1 MTEFCNYFH
10 QPNLRINVQPRKERA
25 HIGENLMK
33 SKPKR
38 RFGNSY
44 LPILA
49 VGLALLLST
58 CTPPEKKIELKDEK
72 AKASYSVGYQFGQ
85 NLKKMHADLDA
96 GVLSKGLEDA
106 LSGKESLLSEEEM
119 GSSLSDLRQKSMAA
133 VQQELKE
140 QAEKNLVEGEKF
152 LAENKT
158 KEGVKTTASGLQY
171 KVLTEGEGPSPNAGD
186 TVTVNYRGTLIDGT
200 EFDSSYKR
208 GEPATFPLTGVI
220 PGWTEA
226 LQLMKKG
233 SKWELYI
240 PPDLAYGE
248 RGAGNR
254 IPPNSTLIF
263 EVELISFQKTPK

>member
-1 MTEFCNYFH
+1 M
-10 QPNLRINVQPRKERA
+10 
-25 HIGENLMK
+25 GEYLMK
-33 SKPKR
+33 SKAKR
-38 RFGNSY
+38 SFGTRY
-44 LPILA
+44 LLA
-49 VGLALLLST
+49 LTVSLALLLSF
-58 CTPPEKKIELKDEK
+58 CTPQKKIELKDDK
-72 AKASYSVGYQFGQ
+72 AKESYSVGYQFGQ
-85 NLKKMHADLDA
+85 NLKKMQADLDA
-96 GVLSKGLEDA
+96 EVLSKGIEDA
-106 LSGKESLLSEEEM
+106 LSGKESRLSEEEM
-119 GSSLSDLRQKSMAA
+119 GTSLSNLRQKSVTAMQAA
-133 VQQELKE
+133 LKE

-171 KVLTEGEGPSPNAGD
+171 KVLEEGEGPSPKVGD

-233 SKWELYI
+233 SKWMLYI

-263 EVELISFQKTPK
+263 EVELISFQEAPK

>member
-1 MTEFCNYFH
+1 
-10 QPNLRINVQPRKERA
+10 
-25 HIGENLMK
+25 MK

>member
-1 MTEFCNYFH
+1 M
-10 QPNLRINVQPRKERA
+10 
-25 HIGENLMK
+25 
-33 SKPKR
+33 
-38 RFGNSY
+38 
-44 LPILA
+44 PILA

>member
-1 MTEFCNYFH
+1 
-10 QPNLRINVQPRKERA
+10 
-25 HIGENLMK
+25 MK

-233 SKWELYI
+233 SKWMLYI

-263 EVELISFQKTPK
+263 EVELISFQETPK

>member
-1 MTEFCNYFH
+1 
-10 QPNLRINVQPRKERA
+10 
-25 HIGENLMK
+25 MK
-33 SKPKR
+33 SKPKK

-49 VGLALLLST
+49 ISLALLLSS
-58 CTPPEKKIELKDEK
+58 CTPPEKKIELKDDK
-72 AKASYSVGYQFGQ
+72 AKESYSVGYQFGQ

-96 GVLSKGLEDA
+96 QVLGKGIEDA

-119 GSSLSDLRQKSMAA
+119 GSSLSNLRQKSMAA

-263 EVELISFQKTPK
+263 EVELISFKETPK

>member
-1 MTEFCNYFH
+1 
-10 QPNLRINVQPRKERA
+10 
-25 HIGENLMK
+25 MK
-33 SKPKR
+33 SKPQR

-49 VGLALLLST
+49 VSLAMLLSF
-58 CTPPEKKIELKDEK
+58 CTPEKKIELKDDK
-72 AKASYSVGYQFGQ
+72 AKESYSVGYQFGQ
-85 NLKKMHADLDA
+85 NLKKMQTDLDA
-96 GVLSKGLEDA
+96 EVLSAAIQDA
-106 LSGKESLLSEEEM
+106 LSGKEARLSEEEM
-119 GSSLSDLRQKSMAA
+119 HAA
-133 VQQELKE
+133 VANLREKSIAAMQASIKE
-140 QAEKNLVEGEKF
+140 QAQKNLDESAKF

-171 KVLTEGEGPSPNAGD
+171 KVIEEGKGPSPKVGD
-186 TVTVNYRGTLIDGT
+186 TVTVNYRGTLVDGT
-200 EFDSSYKR
+200 QFDSSYDR

-226 LQLMKKG
+226 LLLMKKG
-233 SKWELYI
+233 SKWMLYI

-263 EVELISFQKTPK
+263 EVELISFQQAPK

>member
-1 MTEFCNYFH
+1 MGEYF
-10 QPNLRINVQPRKERA
+10 
-25 HIGENLMK
+25 MK
-33 SKPKR
+33 SKSNR
-38 RFGNSY
+38 SFRSRY
-44 LPILA
+44 LLMAA
-49 VGLALLLST
+49 VSLALLLT
-58 CTPPEKKIELKDEK
+58 FCTAEEKIELKDDK
-72 AKASYSVGYQFGQ
+72 AKESYSVGYQFGQ
-85 NLKKMHADLDA
+85 NLKKMETDLDA
-96 GVLSKGLEDA
+96 EILTAAIRDA
-106 LSGKESLLSEEEM
+106 LSGKESRLSDEEM
-119 GSSLSDLRQKSMAA
+119 RAA
-133 VQQELKE
+133 VANLREKTVAAMQASIKE
-140 QAEKNLVEGEKF
+140 QAQKSLAEGEKF

-171 KVLTEGEGPSPNAGD
+171 KVIKEGEGSSPKAGD
-186 TVTVNYRGTLIDGT
+186 TVTVHYRGTFVDGT
-200 EFDSSYKR
+200 EFDSSYQR

-263 EVELISFQKTPK
+263 EVEMISFQETPK

>member
-1 MTEFCNYFH
+1 
-10 QPNLRINVQPRKERA
+10 
-25 HIGENLMK
+25 MK
-33 SKPKR
+33 NKPKR
-38 RFGNSY
+38 RLGSSY
-44 LPILA
+44 LPIL
-49 VGLALLLST
+49 VISLALLLSS
-58 CTPPEKKIELKDEK
+58 CTPPEKKIELKDDK

-96 GVLSKGLEDA
+96 KVLSKGIEDA
-106 LSGKESLLSEEEM
+106 ISGKESLLSEEEM
-119 GSSLSDLRQKSMAA
+119 GSSLSNLREKSMAA

-140 QAEKNLVEGEKF
+140 KAEKNLVESEKF

-171 KVLTEGEGPSPNAGD
+171 KVLKEGEGPSPKLGD
-186 TVTVNYRGTLIDGT
+186 TVTVNYRGTLVDGT
-200 EFDSSYKR
+200 QFDSSYDR

-233 SKWELYI
+233 SKWMLYI

-263 EVELISFQKTPK
+263 EVELISFKETPK

>member
-1 MTEFCNYFH
+1 
-10 QPNLRINVQPRKERA
+10 
-25 HIGENLMK
+25 MK
-33 SKPKR
+33 NKPKR
-38 RFGNSY
+38 RFGKTY

-49 VGLALLLST
+49 ISLALLLSS
-58 CTPPEKKIELKDEK
+58 CTPPEKKIELKDDKDKE
-72 AKASYSVGYQFGQ
+72 SYSVGYQFGQ

-96 GVLSKGLEDA
+96 EVLSKGIEDA
-106 LSGKESLLSEEEM
+106 ISGKESLLSEEEM
-119 GSSLSDLRQKSMAA
+119 GSSLSNLRQKSMAA

-152 LAENKT
+152 LTENKT

-171 KVLTEGEGPSPNAGD
+171 KVIEKGEGPSPKVGD
-186 TVTVNYRGTLIDGT
+186 TVTVNYRGTLVDGT
-200 EFDSSYKR
+200 EFDSSYAR

-233 SKWELYI
+233 SKWTLYI

-263 EVELISFQKTPK
+263 EVELISFQEAPK

>member
-1 MTEFCNYFH
+1 
-10 QPNLRINVQPRKERA
+10 
-25 HIGENLMK
+25 MK
-33 SKPKR
+33 SKLNKR
-38 RFGNSY
+38 SGTRY
-44 LPILA
+44 LLVVAASI
-49 VGLALLLST
+49 ALLLSF
-58 CTPPEKKIELKDEK
+58 CTPEKKVELKDDKSKE
-72 AKASYSVGYQFGQ
+72 SYSVGYQFGQ

-96 GVLSKGLEDA
+96 DVLSAGIEDA
-106 LSGKESLLSEEEM
+106 LSGKESRLSQEEM
-119 GSSLSDLRQKSMAA
+119 GSSLSNLRQKSMAA
-133 VQQELKE
+133 VQEALKE

-152 LAENKT
+152 LTENKT

-171 KVLTEGEGPSPNAGD
+171 KIIEEGKGPSPEAGD

-200 EFDSSYKR
+200 QFDSSYDR
-208 GEPATFPLTGVI
+208 GQPATFPLTGVI

-226 LQLMKKG
+226 LQMMKKG

-263 EVELISFQKTPK
+263 EVELISFEEPAKK